1 MSLRRLLSRCVLFCA
16 VVTVTLEA
24 QPPGNGDPPIIP
36 ADQRVVPG
44 NACGPTALLNAFRF
58 GSKEWRRASD
68 AVAGTTDKERIVHI
82 IRKYGMRASTHVP
95 GHPRW
100 SRRGVSVADLG
111 DMADEMTTGL
121 YLPHPGN
128 EIFFLKTRET
138 PDELL
143 GRVHQRLKK
152 SLARGLPPVVS
163 LRRYVLRAKAD
174 SAPQW
179 VELDAHFV
187 TLTTVPARLEKNA
200 RAFSV
205 EYIDPW
211 GGRRCQGSIGIPART
226 VFPDASGNSS
236 CLEALFPEA
245 SVGATHISKVEISF
259 IAVGAAIGRW

>member
-1 MSLRRLLSRCVLFCA
+1 MCLRSLLSRCALFCV
-16 VVTVTLEA
+16 VVTVVVAA
-24 QPPGNGDPPIIP
+24 QPRGDEAPSIKP
-36 ADQRVVPG
+36 ADQGVVPG

-58 GSKEWRRASD
+58 GSADWQRAND
-68 AVAGTTDKERIVHI
+68 AVAGTTDKERILYI
-82 IRKYGMRASTHVP
+82 IRRYGMRPSKNIP

-100 SRRGVSVADLG
+100 SRRGVSVVDLR

-121 YLPHPGN
+121 YLPHPSS
-128 EIFFLKTRET
+128 EVLFLKTRET
-138 PDELL
+138 PNDLL
-143 GRVHQRLKK
+143 VRVHQRLKK

-179 VELDAHFV
+179 VEVGAHFV
-187 TLTTVPARLEKNA
+187 TLTSVPARLEKNA

-205 EYIDPW
+205 DYLDPW
-211 GGRRCQGSIGIPART
+211 GGKRCHGSIGIPTGT

-245 SVGATHISKVEISF
+245 SVGTALVRKGEKSF
-259 IAVGAAIGRW
+259 IAVAAAIGRW